1 MSATVQLVAPLAGYV
16 LALSEVPD
24 PVFAQGLAG
33 DGLAIDPTGE
43 VLFAPCD
50 GEVALLPAGR
60 HALALRVAGAEVLM
74 HVGID
79 TVQLADRGFELLVAD
94 GDRVVA
100 GQPLLNLSLDVIARG
115 ARSAV
120 TPIVLSPNTAVSI
133 THRVAGRVVAPGDFL
148 MELKVAA
155 AGAASDASVDGGPVR
170 RRQFV
175 VAFDHGLHARP
186 AALIVA
192 ALRTLSAA
200 VTLEAHGRRANARS
214 TVALMSLGV
223 RAGELV
229 EAVASGADA
238 AAALA
243 ALQTLMP
250 VAPAPHAVSMQ
261 PPPVARP
268 QTPIVPLSGPQTLPG
283 VIAARG
289 FAVGVAV
296 VLAAMD
302 REVPERGAGVP
313 AERAALQ
320 RALDGVRGALEQR
333 RADASGA
340 QREILEAHLALIAD
354 PELLERAQRALL
366 EGYGAAFGYRQATR
380 ALAAQLDALE
390 DPRFRERAADLR
402 DLERQ
407 VLALLAGEDPQAGPA
422 LPQSAIVIAQEILPS
437 QLLSLDATRLAGL
450 VMASGGPT
458 SHVAILAAARGLP
471 AMVAMGEAVLSI
483 GPGTSLVLD
492 ADAGQLLV
500 NPPAEEVVAAR
511 TRLNAR
517 LARET
522 QDMAHAH
529 EPALTREGVRI
540 SVLCNL
546 GGPHEVA
553 AALAAGAE
561 GCGLLRTEFLFL
573 DRREPPGEEEQT
585 AVYGA
590 LLAAL
595 SGRPLTI
602 RTLDAGGDKPIPYL
616 PLPHEDNPA
625 LGLRGLRTSLW
636 RADLFQVQL
645 RAILRAAQQG
655 PCRIL
660 LPMVTERADLTQ
672 AREALATARRAL
684 GPGPLPPVGIMV
696 ETPSS
701 ALLAEE
707 LAGAVDFLSIG
718 TNDLSQYTLAMDRL
732 HPALAGRLDAL
743 HPAVL
748 RLIRMTAVAAHRSAR
763 EVAVCGALASDPL
776 AVPVLLGLGVRE
788 LSCVPAVIARIKALV
803 RGVTVADCEALANAA
818 LKLDAAQAVRALA
831 RDWQAQRG
839 LFAEVA

>member
-16 LALSEVPD
+16 LALGEVPD

-50 GEVALLPAGR
+50 GEVALMPAGR
-60 HALALRVAGAEVLM
+60 HALTLRVAGAEVLM

-79 TVQLADRGFELLVAD
+79 TVQLADRGFELLVGD
-94 GDRVVA
+94 GERVVA
-100 GQPLLNLSLDVIARG
+100 GQPLLNLSLEVIARG

-120 TPIVLSPNTAVSI
+120 TPIVLAPNTAVRI
-133 THRVAGRVVAPGDFL
+133 TRRVTGRLVTPGDFL
-148 MELKVAA
+148 MELTVAA
-155 AGAASDASVDGGPVR
+155 ASAADRMVEDGPVR
-170 RRQFV
+170 RQKFV
-175 VAFDHGLHARP
+175 AAFDHGLHARP

-192 ALRTLSAA
+192 ALKPQAA
-200 VTLEAHGRRANARS
+200 GVTLEAHGRSANARS

-223 RAGELV
+223 RAGEVV
-229 EAVASGADA
+229 EAVATGADA

-250 VAPAPHAVSMQ
+250 LAPAPRPVSMAT
-261 PPPVARP
+261 PPVARP
-268 QTPIVPLSGPQTLPG
+268 QIPIVPLSGPRTLPG

-296 VLAAMD
+296 VLAATD
-302 REVPERGAGVP
+302 REVPERGAGVA

-333 RADASGA
+333 QAGASGA
-340 QREILEAHLALIAD
+340 QREILEAHLALISD

-366 EGYGAAFGYRQATR
+366 EGCSAAFGYRQASR
-380 ALAAQLDALE
+380 ALAAQLGALE
-390 DPRFRERAADLR
+390 DPRLRERAADLR

-407 VLALLAGEDPQAGPA
+407 VLAVLAGEDPRAGPA
-422 LPQSAIVIAQEILPS
+422 LPQSAIVIAEEILPS
-437 QLLSLDATRLAGL
+437 QLLNLEAAKLAGL
-450 VMASGGPT
+450 VMARGGPT

-471 AMVAMGEAVLSI
+471 ALVAMGEAVLSI
-483 GPGTSLVLD
+483 SPGTAVVLD

-500 NPPAEEVVAAR
+500 DPPAEEVAAAR
-511 TRLNAR
+511 ARLNGR
-517 LARET
+517 LARQA
-522 QDMAHAH
+522 QDLARAH
-529 EPALTREGVRI
+529 EPALTREGVRV
-540 SVLCNL
+540 SVLGNL
-546 GGPHEVA
+546 GGVNEVA
-553 AALAAGAE
+553 AAVAAGAE

-573 DRREPPGEEEQT
+573 DRREPPDEEEQT

-590 LLAAL
+590 VLAAL

-645 RAILRAAQQG
+645 RAILRASQKG

-660 LPMVTERADLTQ
+660 LPMVTELADLTQ
-672 AREALATARRAL
+672 ARAALLTARRAL
-684 GPGPLPPVGIMV
+684 GAGPAPPVGIMV
-696 ETPSS
+696 ETPAS
-701 ALLAEE
+701 ALLAAE
-707 LAGAVDFLSIG
+707 LAGAVEFLSIG

-748 RLIRMTAVAAHRSAR
+748 RLIKMTTDAAQRSAR
-763 EVAVCGALASDPL
+763 EVAVCGALASDPF

-788 LSCVPAVIARIKALV
+788 LSCVPAVIPRIKALV
-803 RGVTVADCEALANAA
+803 RSVTVAECEALANAA
-818 LKLDAAQAVRALA
+818 LKLTAAAAVRALA